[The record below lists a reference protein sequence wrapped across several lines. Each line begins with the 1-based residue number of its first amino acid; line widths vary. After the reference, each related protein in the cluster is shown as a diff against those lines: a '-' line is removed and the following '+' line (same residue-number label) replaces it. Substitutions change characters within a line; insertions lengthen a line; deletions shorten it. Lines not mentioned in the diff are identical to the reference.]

1 METKT
6 FLTRW
11 GRGAWRVA
19 TALTLAGTTACSDMF
34 DVEDPQAFGDSDLN
48 DPAILKSVADG
59 AEGLLHQGWDDFV
72 VVTSLLGDEVESTST
87 WIDWED
93 ISEGRVRADWPT
105 VGSFSDP
112 QNQILRARFA
122 AQSAGERFKGLQ
134 NVPAV
139 LNVQVA
145 WVDAFADVIVG
156 MGWCEGP
163 LQQGSARAPN
173 SQFFSQAVSKL
184 NAVLTAANALPA
196 GAART
201 TWVNNTLAARARAN
215 LFAGNFDAAAADAA
229 QIPAGFRK
237 DAVFSIA
244 TGAQQSTMGNQF
256 HQNRNRSGGLRRMY
270 HSRVL
275 GTFGS
280 TATTGFIADWV
291 DATKP
296 DPRMAVTRVA
306 GQLGVNNRFAYFG
319 ITKYNDNATDIP
331 MLKKDEMVLIEAEV
345 AFRKNDFAGMAARL
359 NTLRAAAGLAA
370 MPTPTTQ
377 AAAQTALLNER
388 MAVMFVEGHRAFDL
402 FRFGQTRAVLGAGR
416 ATLLPLSRTEIL
428 NNKNMKEG
436 DGRCPT
442 VT

>member
-1 METKT
+1 MKT
-6 FLTRW
+6 MRAFTRW
-11 GRGAWRVA
+11 GRGAVRLA
-19 TALTLAGTTACSDMF
+19 TALTLAGSVACEGMF
-34 DVEDPQAFGDSDLN
+34 DVEDPQAFGDGDLN

-59 AEGLLHQGWDDFV
+59 AEGLLQQSWDDFV
-72 VVTSLLGDEVESTST
+72 TVTSLLGDETESTST

-93 ISEGRVRADWPT
+93 ISEGRLRADWAT
-105 VGSFSDP
+105 TGAFSGP
-112 QNQILRARFA
+112 QDGILRARFA
-122 AQSAGERFKGLQ
+122 AQTAAERFKGIQ
-134 NVPAV
+134 GAPAA
-139 LNVQVA
+139 LSVQVA
-145 WVDAFADVIVG
+145 WVDAFADVILG

-173 SQFFSQAVSKL
+173 TQFFSQAVTKL

-215 LFAGNFDAAAADAA
+215 LFAGNFNAAAADAA

-237 DAVFSIA
+237 DAVYSIA
-244 TGAQQSTMGNQF
+244 TGGQQNNMGNQF
-256 HQNRNRSGGLRRMY
+256 HQNRNRSGGLRRML
-270 HSRVL
+270 HPKVI
-275 GTFGS
+275 GTFGNVP
-280 TATTGFIADWV
+280 TTGFVADWL
-291 DATKP
+291 DATKG
-296 DPRMAVTRVA
+296 DPRMAVTRTA
-306 GQLGVNNRFAYFG
+306 GQLGVNNRFAYYG

-345 AFRKNDFAGMAARL
+345 AFRANDFATMATRL
-359 NTLRAAAGLAA
+359 NSLRTAAGLAA
-370 MPTPTTQ
+370 MPTPTSQ
-377 AAAQTALLNER
+377 AAAQNALLNER

-416 ATLLPLSRTEIL
+416 GTMLPLSRNEIL

-436 DGRCPT
+436 EGRCPT